1 MPGSARKARLAGP
14 DAVTATEAPRP
25 TYRQPGTPTVSVIIV
40 TYRSAAI
47 IGRCLRSVDSAAPG
61 IDVETIVVDNASGD
75 GTSEAARRAAPG
87 ATVLAQSRNGGFAAG
102 CAAGASVAR
111 GSWLLFLNPDAVLG
125 SGAVA
130 ALLDCAADH
139 PRAGIIGGRFVHEDG
154 STDPRSWWG
163 RPGLWSLCCFALGL
177 NSLLPGNRLLD
188 PEAPRPWHPDFAE
201 VRPAPVVSGA
211 LMLVTRE
218 LWDRLGGFDRRYF
231 LYAEDADFCLRAAR
245 AGATPL
251 VTAQAVCVHF
261 GGKSSTGLQ
270 KMMLLFTGKATLIQ
284 RQMPRG
290 LRTAGVGLLL
300 AGVFVRAQA
309 SRWAGRLVTV
319 QRQRR
324 PVAAGDLWQR
334 LWADRDAWRHGWR
347 PVDGEAQA
355 RLLSSRCQA
364 E

>member
-1 MPGSARKARLAGP
+1 MPGSVRKVRLAGT
-14 DAVTATEAPRP
+14 TATTANEARTPG
-25 TYRQPGTPTVSVIIV
+25 QGEPGTPTVSVIIV

-47 IGRCLRSVDSAAPG
+47 ISRCLRSIDSAAPG
-61 IDVETIVVDNASGD
+61 VDVETIVVDNASGD
-75 GTSEAARRAAPG
+75 GTPEAARQTAPG
-87 ATVLAQSRNGGFAAG
+87 ATVLAQSNNGGFADG

-111 GSWLLFLNPDAVLG
+111 GSWLLFLNPDAVLAP
-125 SGAVA
+125 GAITT
-130 ALLDCAADH
+130 LLDCAADH
-139 PRAGIIGGRFVHEDG
+139 PRAGIVGGRFVHEDG

-163 RPGLWSLCCFALGL
+163 RPSLWSLCCFALGL
-177 NSLLPGNRLLD
+177 NSLLPGNRFLD
-188 PEAPRPWHPDFAE
+188 PEAPRPWHQDFTE

-211 LMLVTRE
+211 LMLVSRV

-231 LYAEDADFCLRAAR
+231 LYAEDADFCLRAAKV
-245 AGATPL
+245 GATPL
-251 VTAQAVCVHF
+251 VTAQAVCIHF

-270 KMMLLFTGKATLIQ
+270 KMLLLFTGKATLVQ
-284 RQMPRG
+284 RQLPRG

-319 QRQRR
+319 QRQQR
-324 PVAAGDLWQR
+324 PVAAGNLWQR
-334 LWADRDAWRHGWR
+334 LWVERDSWRHGWR
-347 PVDGEAQA
+347 LADGEAQA